1 MTYESPLRGRN
12 REAAREAK
20 REGEV
25 VPVQTVQSHER
36 LVSSNDEQTVAERA
50 LQIKRRNANEIGYIA
65 EENEESRQNNV
76 QWIKQEMAEGMSSAD
91 AIQTLRDNDW
101 SDEEILEMLTAA
113 FTTTSEEEAALREIG
128 ARAVAILSASIERE
142 KKAKMQKPPSGAD
155 DVPHGADLA
164 A

>member
-20 REGEV
+20 REGQA
-25 VPVQTVQSHER
+25 VPIQTVQSLER
-36 LVSSNDEQTVAERA
+36 SSYDGIRAAERA

-76 QWIKQEMAEGMSSAD
+76 LWIKQEMAKGMSGAD

-113 FTTTSEEEAALREIG
+113 FTTTSEEAALREIG